1 MSENMSENLEL
12 MDPVTETAEE
22 PTEET
27 RQELFRMEMVIDKA
41 YLKRTW
47 ANYKKLKK
55 ARWFTAL
62 VPALFIVVLCYYWLS
77 GRYVQLGLL
86 FLAIALMCF
95 TLYMP
100 GMLLDKAFSQYKR
113 YHTDGKRRISLSEE
127 GVEVELQKYNY
138 TVFQPYTDF
147 DRVDEDEHNYY
158 LARTGQKMIIPKG
171 ACIVGDA
178 SQVRSFLDERM
189 ALALEQKEQQA
200 LLEEEYEEYED
211 YEEYDEDEYLPEEE
225 AAEEAAEETEE

>member
-1 MSENMSENLEL
+1 LVAASVVCLVYSGYVMVMK
-12 MDPVTETAEE
+12 DGVT
-22 PTEET
+22 
-27 RQELFRMEMVIDKA
+27 LG
-41 YLKRTW
+41 
-47 ANYKKLKK
+47 
-55 ARWFTAL
+55 
-62 VPALFIVVLCYYWLS
+62 VPMMAVA
-77 GRYVQLGLL
+77 
-86 FLAIALMCF
+86 FLAFSMALPSLMINQLF
-95 TLYMP
+95 GSYQRY
-100 GMLLDKAFSQYKR
+100 KA
-113 YHTDGKRRISLSEE
+113 DGKRRISLSEE